1 MLLIPIPA
9 QYSGKEFKETTYG
22 RIEPAE
28 ECETDSGLKR
38 SNIEIKNGANLTIPV
53 SCSIYNDDRISCN
66 RVKVMDTTD
75 QNMSLT
81 QNHR

>member
-38 SNIEIKNGANLTIPV
+38 SNIEIKNGANLTIP
-53 SCSIYNDDRISCN
+53 
-66 RVKVMDTTD
+66 
-75 QNMSLT
+75 MS
-81 QNHR
+81 